1 MIRLE
6 ILNDDLDELDEKLIR
21 YANDNLKEIIRVL
34 IDFLEDDNEVMIWD
48 VIPKNTNSI
57 SGQEWI
63 EMVYDLYNMVSSSVL
78 RDYIKPKYQ
87 YLLYQIL
94 GWWQECFEDDM
105 NLLMVD
111 LDEELAQKISLKY
124 PSENINDENYILKAL
139 TNYDEYFYIFF
150 QDHDFLPDMLEK
162 MVIIYLRVKS
172 EMFAKL
178 FPDVELDEFR
188 DLMPRDLKE
197 LYDECK
203 TMSNNDNIQDIEN
216 VLCEDIM
223 FCCEKVQSDF
233 TLKDAGE
240 NSINDRIRD
249 LLEAMGYDIKDQTRH
264 GLSARG
270 KDAGNIDILIKMGK
284 FPIAILEA
292 LKVTCFREKY
302 ILEHINRIYKYDTLG
317 LKHNFLI
324 IYVKDMSINEF
335 FERYV
340 KCLQKWEY
348 PYKVININ
356 EDNQKQYPEIRT
368 IKMILD
374 REGIQTKLYHFI
386 IRLVK

>member
-1 MIRLE
+1 MLIRLE

-203 TMSNNDNIQDIEN
+203 TMSNNDKIQDIEN

-292 LKVTCFREKY
+292 LKVTCFRETY
-302 ILEHINRIYKYDTLG
+302 ILEHIN
-317 LKHNFLI
+317 
-324 IYVKDMSINEF
+324 
-335 FERYV
+335 
-340 KCLQKWEY
+340 
-348 PYKVININ
+348 
-356 EDNQKQYPEIRT
+356 
-368 IKMILD
+368 MI
-374 REGIQTKLYHFI
+374 H
-386 IRLVK
+386 